1 MTLSPLTAGSLRR
14 ALAEGWRIAGA
25 TRGISTG
32 YALIFSLGGL
42 AIMGGLLAQGWT
54 PFIIAAAG
62 AFMLVGPVALA
73 GFFGIAGAYEAGEP
87 VGPGSIVNG
96 FSRASRALLALS
108 LVCALLFMIF
118 VTDAAIL
125 YAYMV
130 GATPVW
136 LDRLL
141 PASANIL
148 SFVRWAG
155 VSGLVVALL
164 LYCVAA
170 FSVPL
175 LCERRAGLVE
185 AVVLSVRV
193 VFTNFLPSIFWAFFL
208 STVTIGSVLL
218 LPLLPLTLPWL
229 AYASRAVYRQALPV
243 S

>member
-1 MTLSPLTAGSLRR
+1 MTLSPLTVGSLRR

-32 YALIFSLGGL
+32 YALVFALGGM

-73 GFFGIAGAYEAGEP
+73 GFFGIAGAYEAGEA
-87 VGPGSIVNG
+87 VGPGSIVSG
-96 FSRASRALLALS
+96 FAQASRALWALS

-141 PASANIL
+141 PAAANVL
-148 SFVRWAG
+148 SFMRWAS
-155 VSGLVVALL
+155 VSGLVIALL

-193 VFTNFLPSIFWAFFL
+193 VFANFIPAIFWAFFL